1 MQAKEAAI
9 AAVAD
14 LAGQVKEAAS
24 EVDRLESEFDSAI
37 LEVPNLVAPD
47 AAEGFGE
54 EDSLEI
60 KRVGEP
66 LTEGTDHATLGET
79 LGIIDTVRAAKVSG
93 SRFGYLKGK
102 GAMLEFSLV
111 RWAMDHLVAEG
122 FTPMVPPVLVREE
135 ALVGTGFFPEARE
148 QVYEIPRD
156 ELFLVGTAEVPLAAY
171 HTDEILESRRSP
183 PPVRRVLDLFPTGG
197 RDLREGHGR
206 HLQGPP
212 VRQGRDVR
220 VHRAGRVSRRSTIV
234 SSLWRRSWSAELEIP
249 YRVVNVAAG
258 DLGASAAKKYD
269 IEAWFPGEQ
278 AYREITSC
286 SNTTDYQAR
295 RLKIRMRTEQGERG
309 GAHAQRDGLCR
320 RSHHPR
326 HPRESSAARRL
337 GRHSRGAPSL
347 HGIRCHRAVS
357 EVSDPIFAR
366 IAARYDLI
374 NRILSLGQEKRW
386 RARGIEML
394 EPGTVLDLGCGT
406 GATDFEGRVVVGLD
420 PVIEMLA
427 LSPVRDRVVGTG
439 EALPFQEASLDGGV
453 QRVRVPQP
461 ELDR

>member
-1 MQAKEAAI
+1 VLGTILALMIDPRLLRDDPDAIREALARRGSKIDLDAVISLESSLRAARQRAEELRAKQKESGREIAGLDGQAKEAAI

-66 LTEGTDHATLGET
+66 LTEGTDHATLGES
-79 LGIIDTVRAAKVSG
+79 LGIIDTLRAAKVSG

-111 RWAMDHLVAEG
+111 RWAMDNLVAEG

-171 HTDEILESRRSP
+171 HTDEILESNDLPYRYAGFSTCFRREAGTYGKDTAGIF
-183 PPVRRVLDLFPTGG
+183 RVHQFDKVEMFVFTAPDESNAEHDRLLAVEEKLVGELDL
-197 RDLREGHGR
+197 
-206 HLQGPP
+206 
-212 VRQGRDVR
+212 
-220 VHRAGRVSRRSTIV
+220 
-234 SSLWRRSWSAELEIP
+234 P

-295 RLKIRMRTEQGERG
+295 RLKIRMRSERG
-309 GAHAQRDGLCR
+309 NEVLHTLNGTACAVGRTILAILENHQQPDGSVVIPEALR
-320 RSHHPR
+320 R
-326 HPRESSAARRL
+326 
-337 GRHSRGAPSL
+337 
-347 HGIRCHRAVS
+347 
-357 EVSDPIFAR
+357 
-366 IAARYDLI
+366 Y
-374 NRILSLGQEKRW
+374 
-386 RARGIEML
+386 
-394 EPGTVLDLGCGT
+394 T
-406 GATDFEGRVVVGLD
+406 GFD
-420 PVIEMLA
+420 VIE
-427 LSPVRDRVVGTG
+427 S
-439 EALPFQEASLDGGV
+439 
-453 QRVRVPQP
+453 
-461 ELDR
+461 